1 MENLPNEK
9 AHDSFDYIPN
19 EEDPNNYLHND
30 LINNFNANI
39 ENNNMNM
46 NDPNYLNYEN
56 ISNDMNNEINTDIE
70 FDRNNL
76 DIDNTQAAFV
86 QTLNLQIN
94 QLQKLLEEK
103 NKEFDNIN
111 NENNKLKLLLIQ
123 EQKKIIEKDNMIYS
137 LNSNKKSLEDK
148 INKYK
153 INEENL
159 QNKIKELNYQIIELN
174 QNMISKENM
183 NQFNNKIKNIIE
195 DENHNKENNNNEN
208 NFAINE
214 KIGVELTKLNN
225 SIDELEIKNNKL
237 VFENKTLNNKVSTL
251 ISDKNND
258 INTYKSIYQTQI
270 NNLNKIISYLNS
282 RISESFSDKSMIK
295 TNNKTNNLISN
306 EIIEKFNIL
315 ENKLNSYDKENSEL
329 RKDNQ
334 NLKNE
339 LDELKLVTKSKE
351 KIIEKLQND
360 FGIME
365 NEYRNNLPNNL
376 NQMGII
382 KNDEINSAEY
392 VQYINELTNKQNTLE
407 NENNNLRNG
416 LKQMAKNINEANDIY
431 FKRKAQYDNN
441 IKIRDNKLRE
451 YKNKISILKMKI
463 NELHQEIRILKN
475 NKVANYNQASFLS
488 QNNNDMNN
496 NQLKNEQM
504 NLISHTP
511 KIKKKEIPFE
521 LNLERKE
528 KLNEI
533 NENNKDIFGDIKISE
548 VPRITETQQQNNSDI
563 NPQDMKNIQ
572 EYKDLLN
579 KVDEQLQKYN

>member
-1 MENLPNEK
+1 
-9 AHDSFDYIPN
+9 
-19 EEDPNNYLHND
+19 
-30 LINNFNANI
+30 
-39 ENNNMNM
+39 
-46 NDPNYLNYEN
+46 
-56 ISNDMNNEINTDIE
+56 
-70 FDRNNL
+70 
-76 DIDNTQAAFV
+76 
-86 QTLNLQIN
+86 
-94 QLQKLLEEK
+94 
-103 NKEFDNIN
+103 
-111 NENNKLKLLLIQ
+111 
-123 EQKKIIEKDNMIYS
+123 
-137 LNSNKKSLEDK
+137 
-148 INKYK
+148 
-153 INEENL
+153 
-159 QNKIKELNYQIIELN
+159 
-174 QNMISKENM
+174 
-183 NQFNNKIKNIIE
+183 
-195 DENHNKENNNNEN
+195 
-208 NFAINE
+208 
-214 KIGVELTKLNN
+214 
-225 SIDELEIKNNKL
+225 
-237 VFENKTLNNKVSTL
+237 
-251 ISDKNND
+251 
-258 INTYKSIYQTQI
+258 
-270 NNLNKIISYLNS
+270 
-282 RISESFSDKSMIK
+282 MIK

-329 RKDNQ
+329 RKENQ
-334 NLKNE
+334 NIKNE

-365 NEYRNNLPNNL
+365 NEYRNNLPNDL

-504 NLISHTP
+504 NLISYTP

>member
-1 MENLPNEK
+1 M
-9 AHDSFDYIPN
+9 
-19 EEDPNNYLHND
+19 
-30 LINNFNANI
+30 
-39 ENNNMNM
+39 
-46 NDPNYLNYEN
+46 
-56 ISNDMNNEINTDIE
+56 
-70 FDRNNL
+70 
-76 DIDNTQAAFV
+76 
-86 QTLNLQIN
+86 
-94 QLQKLLEEK
+94 
-103 NKEFDNIN
+103 
-111 NENNKLKLLLIQ
+111 
-123 EQKKIIEKDNMIYS
+123 
-137 LNSNKKSLEDK
+137 
-148 INKYK
+148 
-153 INEENL
+153 
-159 QNKIKELNYQIIELN
+159 
-174 QNMISKENM
+174 
-183 NQFNNKIKNIIE
+183 
-195 DENHNKENNNNEN
+195 
-208 NFAINE
+208 
-214 KIGVELTKLNN
+214 
-225 SIDELEIKNNKL
+225 
-237 VFENKTLNNKVSTL
+237 
-251 ISDKNND
+251 
-258 INTYKSIYQTQI
+258 
-270 NNLNKIISYLNS
+270 NKIISYLNS

-315 ENKLNSYDKENSEL
+315 ENKLNSFDKENSEL
-329 RKDNQ
+329 RKENQ
-334 NLKNE
+334 NIKNE

>member
-1 MENLPNEK
+1 M
-9 AHDSFDYIPN
+9 
-19 EEDPNNYLHND
+19 
-30 LINNFNANI
+30 
-39 ENNNMNM
+39 
-46 NDPNYLNYEN
+46 
-56 ISNDMNNEINTDIE
+56 
-70 FDRNNL
+70 
-76 DIDNTQAAFV
+76 
-86 QTLNLQIN
+86 
-94 QLQKLLEEK
+94 
-103 NKEFDNIN
+103 
-111 NENNKLKLLLIQ
+111 
-123 EQKKIIEKDNMIYS
+123 
-137 LNSNKKSLEDK
+137 
-148 INKYK
+148 
-153 INEENL
+153 
-159 QNKIKELNYQIIELN
+159 
-174 QNMISKENM
+174 
-183 NQFNNKIKNIIE
+183 
-195 DENHNKENNNNEN
+195 
-208 NFAINE
+208 
-214 KIGVELTKLNN
+214 
-225 SIDELEIKNNKL
+225 
-237 VFENKTLNNKVSTL
+237 
-251 ISDKNND
+251 
-258 INTYKSIYQTQI
+258 
-270 NNLNKIISYLNS
+270 NKIISYLNS

-329 RKDNQ
+329 RKENQ
-334 NLKNE
+334 NIKNE

-416 LKQMAKNINEANDIY
+416 LKQMTKNINEANDIY

>member
-1 MENLPNEK
+1 
-9 AHDSFDYIPN
+9 
-19 EEDPNNYLHND
+19 
-30 LINNFNANI
+30 
-39 ENNNMNM
+39 
-46 NDPNYLNYEN
+46 
-56 ISNDMNNEINTDIE
+56 
-70 FDRNNL
+70 
-76 DIDNTQAAFV
+76 
-86 QTLNLQIN
+86 
-94 QLQKLLEEK
+94 
-103 NKEFDNIN
+103 
-111 NENNKLKLLLIQ
+111 
-123 EQKKIIEKDNMIYS
+123 
-137 LNSNKKSLEDK
+137 
-148 INKYK
+148 
-153 INEENL
+153 
-159 QNKIKELNYQIIELN
+159 
-174 QNMISKENM
+174 
-183 NQFNNKIKNIIE
+183 
-195 DENHNKENNNNEN
+195 
-208 NFAINE
+208 
-214 KIGVELTKLNN
+214 
-225 SIDELEIKNNKL
+225 
-237 VFENKTLNNKVSTL
+237 
-251 ISDKNND
+251 
-258 INTYKSIYQTQI
+258 
-270 NNLNKIISYLNS
+270 
-282 RISESFSDKSMIK
+282 
-295 TNNKTNNLISN
+295 
-306 EIIEKFNIL
+306 
-315 ENKLNSYDKENSEL
+315 
-329 RKDNQ
+329 
-334 NLKNE
+334 
-339 LDELKLVTKSKE
+339 
-351 KIIEKLQND
+351 
-360 FGIME
+360 ME

-563 NPQDMKNIQ
+563 NLQDMKNIQ

>member
-1 MENLPNEK
+1 
-9 AHDSFDYIPN
+9 
-19 EEDPNNYLHND
+19 
-30 LINNFNANI
+30 
-39 ENNNMNM
+39 
-46 NDPNYLNYEN
+46 
-56 ISNDMNNEINTDIE
+56 MNNEINTDIE

-237 VFENKTLNNKVSTL
+237 VFENKTLNNKISTL

-329 RKDNQ
+329 RKENQ
-334 NLKNE
+334 NIKNE

-382 KNDEINSAEY
+382 KNEEINSAEY

>member
-1 MENLPNEK
+1 M
-9 AHDSFDYIPN
+9 
-19 EEDPNNYLHND
+19 
-30 LINNFNANI
+30 
-39 ENNNMNM
+39 
-46 NDPNYLNYEN
+46 
-56 ISNDMNNEINTDIE
+56 
-70 FDRNNL
+70 
-76 DIDNTQAAFV
+76 
-86 QTLNLQIN
+86 
-94 QLQKLLEEK
+94 
-103 NKEFDNIN
+103 
-111 NENNKLKLLLIQ
+111 
-123 EQKKIIEKDNMIYS
+123 
-137 LNSNKKSLEDK
+137 
-148 INKYK
+148 
-153 INEENL
+153 
-159 QNKIKELNYQIIELN
+159 
-174 QNMISKENM
+174 
-183 NQFNNKIKNIIE
+183 
-195 DENHNKENNNNEN
+195 
-208 NFAINE
+208 
-214 KIGVELTKLNN
+214 
-225 SIDELEIKNNKL
+225 
-237 VFENKTLNNKVSTL
+237 
-251 ISDKNND
+251 
-258 INTYKSIYQTQI
+258 
-270 NNLNKIISYLNS
+270 NKIISYLNS

-329 RKDNQ
+329 RKENQ
-334 NLKNE
+334 NIKNE